1 MSKKRKVVS
10 GIHLPFC
17 VILLAE
23 KEVCYMSVKKS
34 ETALAERI
42 GRKKLRGIKYLL
54 LAVPFLIYVFAFSYV
69 AALVLLIT
77 SFNIVCVWL
86 GCIFAGLGQKF
97 LDFGSMVFVGLGN
110 FQKLFTERSEVL
122 RVLRNTLAL
131 SALGLLA
138 TPVPVVFAIMFNEIK
153 NSKFKKIVQTATTL
167 PNFISWIIVY
177 GVAFAFFSVN
187 GFVSVLMQKIG
198 IQPPVMGILGDVD
211 HTWVLQWILGIWKSF
226 GWSAI
231 IYIAAITGIDSELY
245 DAAKVDG
252 ANAFQ
257 RFKSITL
264 PMLTPT
270 TFFVSIMLTIACFK
284 VFDLISVMTNGGPGR
299 ATNVLVYH
307 IYNTAFINYEFG
319 YASAISMVLFAI
331 VLTITVIQFKTEKKW
346 VSYM

>member
-1 MSKKRKVVS
+1 
-10 GIHLPFC
+10 
-17 VILLAE
+17 
-23 KEVCYMSVKKS
+23 MSVKKS

-69 AALVLLIT
+69 PLVGWIY
-77 SFNIVCVWL
+77 SVFDYKI
-86 GCIFAGLGQKF
+86 GQKF
-97 LDFGSMVFVGLGN
+97 LDFGSMVFVGLSN

-153 NSKFKKIVQTATTL
+153 NSRFKKIVQTATSL

-252 ANAFQ
+252 ANKIQSILHITIPGIMPTYVVMFLLAVSNILSNGFDQ
-257 RFKSITL
+257 YFMFYNPMVADKIEVLDYYVYKVGFYINDYSYSITL
-264 PMLTPT
+264 GMLK
-270 TFFVSIMLTIACFK
+270 SIL
-284 VFDLISVMTNGGPGR
+284 G
-299 ATNVLVYH
+299 
-307 IYNTAFINYEFG
+307 
-319 YASAISMVLFAI
+319 I
-331 VLTITVIQFKTEKKW
+331 VLLFTANALSKKIRGESI
-346 VSYM
+346 V

>member
-1 MSKKRKVVS
+1 
-10 GIHLPFC
+10 
-17 VILLAE
+17 
-23 KEVCYMSVKKS
+23 MSVKKS

-69 AALVLLIT
+69 PLVGLIY
-77 SFNIVCVWL
+77 SVFDYKI
-86 GCIFAGLGQKF
+86 GQKF

-252 ANAFQ
+252 ANKIQSILHITIPGIMPTYVVMFLLAVSNILSNGFDQ
-257 RFKSITL
+257 YFMFYNPMVADKIEVLDYYVYKVGFYINDYSYSITL
-264 PMLTPT
+264 GMLK
-270 TFFVSIMLTIACFK
+270 SIL
-284 VFDLISVMTNGGPGR
+284 G
-299 ATNVLVYH
+299 
-307 IYNTAFINYEFG
+307 
-319 YASAISMVLFAI
+319 I
-331 VLTITVIQFKTEKKW
+331 VLLFTANALSKKIRGESI
-346 VSYM
+346 V

>member
-1 MSKKRKVVS
+1 
-10 GIHLPFC
+10 
-17 VILLAE
+17 
-23 KEVCYMSVKKS
+23 MSVKKS

-69 AALVLLIT
+69 PLVGWIY
-77 SFNIVCVWL
+77 SVFDYKI
-86 GCIFAGLGQKF
+86 GQKF

-252 ANAFQ
+252 ANKIQSILHITIPGIMPTYVVMFFLAVSNILSNGFDQ
-257 RFKSITL
+257 YFMFYNPMVADKIEVLDYYVYKVGFYINDYSYSITL
-264 PMLTPT
+264 GMLK
-270 TFFVSIMLTIACFK
+270 SIL
-284 VFDLISVMTNGGPGR
+284 G
-299 ATNVLVYH
+299 
-307 IYNTAFINYEFG
+307 
-319 YASAISMVLFAI
+319 I
-331 VLTITVIQFKTEKKW
+331 VLLFTANALSKKIRGESI
-346 VSYM
+346 V

>member
-1 MSKKRKVVS
+1 
-10 GIHLPFC
+10 
-17 VILLAE
+17 
-23 KEVCYMSVKKS
+23 MSVKKS

-54 LAVPFLIYVFAFSYV
+54 LAVPFLIYVLAFSYV
-69 AALVLLIT
+69 PLVGWIY
-77 SFNIVCVWL
+77 SVFDYKI
-86 GCIFAGLGQKF
+86 GQKF

-252 ANAFQ
+252 ANKIQSILHITIPGIMPTYVVMFLLAVSNILSNGFDQ
-257 RFKSITL
+257 YFMFYNPMVADKIEVLDYYVYKVGFYINDYSYSITL
-264 PMLTPT
+264 GMLK
-270 TFFVSIMLTIACFK
+270 SIL
-284 VFDLISVMTNGGPGR
+284 G
-299 ATNVLVYH
+299 
-307 IYNTAFINYEFG
+307 
-319 YASAISMVLFAI
+319 I
-331 VLTITVIQFKTEKKW
+331 VLLFTANALSKKIRGESI
-346 VSYM
+346 V

>member
-1 MSKKRKVVS
+1 
-10 GIHLPFC
+10 
-17 VILLAE
+17 
-23 KEVCYMSVKKS
+23 MSVKKS

-69 AALVLLIT
+69 PLVGWIY
-77 SFNIVCVWL
+77 SVFDYKI
-86 GCIFAGLGQKF
+86 GQKF

-131 SALGLLA
+131 SAQGLLA

-252 ANAFQ
+252 ANKIQSILHITIPGIMPTYVVMFLLAVSNILSNGFDQ
-257 RFKSITL
+257 YFMFYNPMVADKIEVLDYYVYKVGFYINDYSYSITL
-264 PMLTPT
+264 GMLK
-270 TFFVSIMLTIACFK
+270 SIL
-284 VFDLISVMTNGGPGR
+284 G
-299 ATNVLVYH
+299 
-307 IYNTAFINYEFG
+307 
-319 YASAISMVLFAI
+319 I
-331 VLTITVIQFKTEKKW
+331 VLLFTANALSKKIRGESI
-346 VSYM
+346 V

>member
-1 MSKKRKVVS
+1 
-10 GIHLPFC
+10 
-17 VILLAE
+17 
-23 KEVCYMSVKKS
+23 MSVKKS

-69 AALVLLIT
+69 PLVGWIY
-77 SFNIVCVWL
+77 SVFDYKI
-86 GCIFAGLGQKF
+86 GQKF

-252 ANAFQ
+252 ANKIQSILHITIPGIMPTYVVMFLLAVSNILSNGFDQ
-257 RFKSITL
+257 YFMFYNPMVADKIEVLDYYVYKVGFYINDYSYSITL
-264 PMLTPT
+264 GMLK
-270 TFFVSIMLTIACFK
+270 SIL
-284 VFDLISVMTNGGPGR
+284 G
-299 ATNVLVYH
+299 
-307 IYNTAFINYEFG
+307 
-319 YASAISMVLFAI
+319 I
-331 VLTITVIQFKTEKKW
+331 VLLFNANALSKKIRGESI
-346 VSYM
+346 V

>member
-1 MSKKRKVVS
+1 
-10 GIHLPFC
+10 
-17 VILLAE
+17 
-23 KEVCYMSVKKS
+23 MSVKKS

-69 AALVLLIT
+69 PLVGWIY
-77 SFNIVCVWL
+77 SVFDYKI
-86 GCIFAGLGQKF
+86 GQKF

-252 ANAFQ
+252 ANKIQSILHITIPGIMPTYVVIFLLAVSNILSNGFDQ
-257 RFKSITL
+257 YFMFYNPMVADKIEVLDYYVYKVGFYINDYSYSITL
-264 PMLTPT
+264 GMLK
-270 TFFVSIMLTIACFK
+270 SIL
-284 VFDLISVMTNGGPGR
+284 G
-299 ATNVLVYH
+299 
-307 IYNTAFINYEFG
+307 
-319 YASAISMVLFAI
+319 I
-331 VLTITVIQFKTEKKW
+331 VLLFTANALSKKIRGESI
-346 VSYM
+346 V

>member
-1 MSKKRKVVS
+1 
-10 GIHLPFC
+10 
-17 VILLAE
+17 
-23 KEVCYMSVKKS
+23 MSVKKS

-69 AALVLLIT
+69 PLVGWIY
-77 SFNIVCVWL
+77 SVFDYKI
-86 GCIFAGLGQKF
+86 GQKF

-252 ANAFQ
+252 ANKIQSILHITIPGIMPTYVVMFLLAVSNILSNGFDQ
-257 RFKSITL
+257 YFMFYNPMVADKIEVLDYYVYKVGFYINDYSYSITL
-264 PMLTPT
+264 GMLK
-270 TFFVSIMLTIACFK
+270 SILGIILLF
-284 VFDLISVMTNGGPGR
+284 
-299 ATNVLVYH
+299 
-307 IYNTAFINYEFG
+307 TANALSKKIRGE
-319 YASAISMVLFAI
+319 SI
-331 VLTITVIQFKTEKKW
+331 V
-346 VSYM
+346 

>member
-1 MSKKRKVVS
+1 
-10 GIHLPFC
+10 
-17 VILLAE
+17 
-23 KEVCYMSVKKS
+23 MSVKKS

-54 LAVPFLIYVFAFSYV
+54 LVVPFLIYVFAFSYV
-69 AALVLLIT
+69 PLVGWIY
-77 SFNIVCVWL
+77 SVFDYKI
-86 GCIFAGLGQKF
+86 GQKF

-231 IYIAAITGIDSELY
+231 IYIAAITGIDSE
-245 DAAKVDG
+245 G
-252 ANAFQ
+252 ANKIQSILHITIPGIMPTYVVMFLLAVSNILSNGFDQ
-257 RFKSITL
+257 YFMFYNPMVADKIEVLDYYVYKVGFYINDYSYSITL
-264 PMLTPT
+264 GMLK
-270 TFFVSIMLTIACFK
+270 SIL
-284 VFDLISVMTNGGPGR
+284 G
-299 ATNVLVYH
+299 
-307 IYNTAFINYEFG
+307 
-319 YASAISMVLFAI
+319 I
-331 VLTITVIQFKTEKKW
+331 VLLFTANALSKKIRGESI
-346 VSYM
+346 V

>member
-1 MSKKRKVVS
+1 
-10 GIHLPFC
+10 
-17 VILLAE
+17 
-23 KEVCYMSVKKS
+23 MSVKKS

-69 AALVLLIT
+69 PLVGWIY
-77 SFNIVCVWL
+77 SVFDYKI
-86 GCIFAGLGQKF
+86 GQKF

-131 SALGLLA
+131 SALGMLA

-252 ANAFQ
+252 ANKIQSILHITIPGIMPTYVVMFLLAVSNILSNGFDQ
-257 RFKSITL
+257 YFMFYNPMVADKIEVLDYYVYKVGFYINDYSYSITL
-264 PMLTPT
+264 GMLK
-270 TFFVSIMLTIACFK
+270 SIL
-284 VFDLISVMTNGGPGR
+284 G
-299 ATNVLVYH
+299 
-307 IYNTAFINYEFG
+307 
-319 YASAISMVLFAI
+319 I
-331 VLTITVIQFKTEKKW
+331 VLLFTANALSKKIRGESI
-346 VSYM
+346 V

>member
-1 MSKKRKVVS
+1 
-10 GIHLPFC
+10 
-17 VILLAE
+17 
-23 KEVCYMSVKKS
+23 MSVKKS
-34 ETALAERI
+34 ETALASRI

-69 AALVLLIT
+69 PLVGWIY
-77 SFNIVCVWL
+77 SVFDYKI
-86 GCIFAGLGQKF
+86 GQKF

-252 ANAFQ
+252 ANKIQSILHITIPGIMPTYVVMFLLAVSNILSNGFDQ
-257 RFKSITL
+257 YFMFYNPMVADKIEVLDYYVYKVGFYINDYSYSITL
-264 PMLTPT
+264 GMLK
-270 TFFVSIMLTIACFK
+270 SIL
-284 VFDLISVMTNGGPGR
+284 G
-299 ATNVLVYH
+299 
-307 IYNTAFINYEFG
+307 
-319 YASAISMVLFAI
+319 I
-331 VLTITVIQFKTEKKW
+331 VLLFTANALSKKIRGESI
-346 VSYM
+346 V

>member
-1 MSKKRKVVS
+1 
-10 GIHLPFC
+10 
-17 VILLAE
+17 
-23 KEVCYMSVKKS
+23 MSVKKS

-69 AALVLLIT
+69 PLVGWIY
-77 SFNIVCVWL
+77 SVFDYKI
-86 GCIFAGLGQKF
+86 GQKF

-153 NSKFKKIVQTATTL
+153 NSRFKKIVQTATTL
-167 PNFISWIIVY
+167 PNVISWIIVY

-252 ANAFQ
+252 ANKIQSILHITIPGIMPTYVVMFLLAVSNILSNGFDQ
-257 RFKSITL
+257 YFMFYNPMVADKIEVLDYYVYKVGFYINDYSYSITL
-264 PMLTPT
+264 GMLK
-270 TFFVSIMLTIACFK
+270 SIL
-284 VFDLISVMTNGGPGR
+284 G
-299 ATNVLVYH
+299 
-307 IYNTAFINYEFG
+307 
-319 YASAISMVLFAI
+319 I
-331 VLTITVIQFKTEKKW
+331 VLLFTANALSKKIRGESI
-346 VSYM
+346 V

>member
-1 MSKKRKVVS
+1 
-10 GIHLPFC
+10 
-17 VILLAE
+17 
-23 KEVCYMSVKKS
+23 MSVKKS

-69 AALVLLIT
+69 PLVGWIY
-77 SFNIVCVWL
+77 SVFDYKI
-86 GCIFAGLGQKF
+86 GQKF
-97 LDFGSMVFVGLGN
+97 LDFGSIVFVGLSN

-153 NSKFKKIVQTATTL
+153 NSRFKKIVQTATTL

-252 ANAFQ
+252 ANKIQSILHITIPGIMPTYVVMFLLAVSNILSNGFDQ
-257 RFKSITL
+257 YFMFYNPMVADKIEVLDYYVYKVGFYINDYSYSITL
-264 PMLTPT
+264 GMLK
-270 TFFVSIMLTIACFK
+270 SIL
-284 VFDLISVMTNGGPGR
+284 G
-299 ATNVLVYH
+299 
-307 IYNTAFINYEFG
+307 
-319 YASAISMVLFAI
+319 I
-331 VLTITVIQFKTEKKW
+331 VLLFTANALSKKIRGESI
-346 VSYM
+346 V

>member
-1 MSKKRKVVS
+1 
-10 GIHLPFC
+10 
-17 VILLAE
+17 
-23 KEVCYMSVKKS
+23 MSVKKS

-42 GRKKLRGIKYLL
+42 GRKKLRGINYLL

-69 AALVLLIT
+69 PLVGWIY
-77 SFNIVCVWL
+77 SVFDYKI
-86 GCIFAGLGQKF
+86 GQKF

-252 ANAFQ
+252 ANKIQSILHITIPGIMPTYVVMFLLAVSNILSNGFDQ
-257 RFKSITL
+257 YFMFYNPMVADKIEVLDYYVYKVGFYINDYSYSITL
-264 PMLTPT
+264 GMLK
-270 TFFVSIMLTIACFK
+270 SIL
-284 VFDLISVMTNGGPGR
+284 G
-299 ATNVLVYH
+299 
-307 IYNTAFINYEFG
+307 
-319 YASAISMVLFAI
+319 I
-331 VLTITVIQFKTEKKW
+331 VLLFTANALSKKIRGESI
-346 VSYM
+346 V

>member
-1 MSKKRKVVS
+1 
-10 GIHLPFC
+10 
-17 VILLAE
+17 
-23 KEVCYMSVKKS
+23 MSVKKS

-54 LAVPFLIYVFAFSYV
+54 LVVPFLIYVFAFSYV
-69 AALVLLIT
+69 PLVGWIY
-77 SFNIVCVWL
+77 SVFDYKI
-86 GCIFAGLGQKF
+86 GQKF
-97 LDFGSMVFVGLGN
+97 LDFGSMVFVGLSN

-252 ANAFQ
+252 ANKIQSILHITIPGIMPTYVVMFLLAVSNILSNGFDQ
-257 RFKSITL
+257 YFMFYNPMVADKIEVLDYYVYKVGFYINDYSYSITL
-264 PMLTPT
+264 GMLK
-270 TFFVSIMLTIACFK
+270 SIL
-284 VFDLISVMTNGGPGR
+284 G
-299 ATNVLVYH
+299 
-307 IYNTAFINYEFG
+307 
-319 YASAISMVLFAI
+319 I
-331 VLTITVIQFKTEKKW
+331 VLLFTANALSKKIRGESI
-346 VSYM
+346 V

>member
-1 MSKKRKVVS
+1 
-10 GIHLPFC
+10 
-17 VILLAE
+17 
-23 KEVCYMSVKKS
+23 MSVKKS

-42 GRKKLRGIKYLL
+42 GRKKIRGIKYLL

-69 AALVLLIT
+69 PLVGWIY
-77 SFNIVCVWL
+77 SVFDYKI
-86 GCIFAGLGQKF
+86 GQKF

-153 NSKFKKIVQTATTL
+153 NSRFKKIVQTATTL

-252 ANAFQ
+252 ANKIQSILHITIPGIMPTYVVMFLLAVSNILSNGFDQ
-257 RFKSITL
+257 YFMFYNPMVADKIEVLDYYVYKVGFYINDYSYSITL
-264 PMLTPT
+264 GMLK
-270 TFFVSIMLTIACFK
+270 SIL
-284 VFDLISVMTNGGPGR
+284 G
-299 ATNVLVYH
+299 
-307 IYNTAFINYEFG
+307 
-319 YASAISMVLFAI
+319 I
-331 VLTITVIQFKTEKKW
+331 VLLFTANALSKKIRGESI
-346 VSYM
+346 V

>member
-1 MSKKRKVVS
+1 
-10 GIHLPFC
+10 
-17 VILLAE
+17 
-23 KEVCYMSVKKS
+23 MSVKKS

-69 AALVLLIT
+69 PLVGWIY
-77 SFNIVCVWL
+77 SVFDYKI
-86 GCIFAGLGQKF
+86 GQKF

-252 ANAFQ
+252 ANKIQSILHITIPGIMPTYVVMFLLAVSNILSNGFDQ
-257 RFKSITL
+257 YFMFYNPMVADKIEVLDYYVYKVGFYINDYSYSITL
-264 PMLTPT
+264 GMLK
-270 TFFVSIMLTIACFK
+270 SIL
-284 VFDLISVMTNGGPGR
+284 G
-299 ATNVLVYH
+299 
-307 IYNTAFINYEFG
+307 
-319 YASAISMVLFAI
+319 I
-331 VLTITVIQFKTEKKW
+331 VLLFTANALSKKIRGEFAHA
-346 VSYM
+346 V

>member
-1 MSKKRKVVS
+1 
-10 GIHLPFC
+10 
-17 VILLAE
+17 
-23 KEVCYMSVKKS
+23 MSVKKS

-69 AALVLLIT
+69 PLVGWIY
-77 SFNIVCVWL
+77 SVFDYKI
-86 GCIFAGLGQKF
+86 GQKF

-245 DAAKVDG
+245 DAAKADG
-252 ANAFQ
+252 ANKIQSILHITIPGIMPTYVVMFLLAVSNILSNGFDQ
-257 RFKSITL
+257 YFMFYNPMVADKIEVLDYYVYKVGFYINDYSYSITL
-264 PMLTPT
+264 GMLK
-270 TFFVSIMLTIACFK
+270 SIL
-284 VFDLISVMTNGGPGR
+284 G
-299 ATNVLVYH
+299 
-307 IYNTAFINYEFG
+307 
-319 YASAISMVLFAI
+319 I
-331 VLTITVIQFKTEKKW
+331 VLLFTANALSKKIRGESI
-346 VSYM
+346 V

>member
-1 MSKKRKVVS
+1 
-10 GIHLPFC
+10 
-17 VILLAE
+17 
-23 KEVCYMSVKKS
+23 MSVKKS

-69 AALVLLIT
+69 PLVGWIY
-77 SFNIVCVWL
+77 SVFDYKI
-86 GCIFAGLGQKF
+86 GQKF

-177 GVAFAFFSVN
+177 GVAFAFLSVN

-252 ANAFQ
+252 ANKIQSILHITIPGIMPTYVVMFLLAVSNILSNGFDQ
-257 RFKSITL
+257 YFMFYNPMVADKIEVLDYYVYKVGFYINDYSYSITL
-264 PMLTPT
+264 GMLK
-270 TFFVSIMLTIACFK
+270 SIL
-284 VFDLISVMTNGGPGR
+284 G
-299 ATNVLVYH
+299 
-307 IYNTAFINYEFG
+307 
-319 YASAISMVLFAI
+319 I
-331 VLTITVIQFKTEKKW
+331 VLLFTANALSKKIRGESI
-346 VSYM
+346 V

>member
-1 MSKKRKVVS
+1 
-10 GIHLPFC
+10 
-17 VILLAE
+17 
-23 KEVCYMSVKKS
+23 MSVKKS

-69 AALVLLIT
+69 PLVGWIY
-77 SFNIVCVWL
+77 SVFDYKI
-86 GCIFAGLGQKF
+86 GQKF

-131 SALGLLA
+131 SALGLLS

-153 NSKFKKIVQTATTL
+153 NSRFKKIVQTATTL

-252 ANAFQ
+252 ANKIQSILHITIPGIMPTYVVMFLLAVSNILSNGFDQ
-257 RFKSITL
+257 YFMFYNPMVADKIEVLDYYVYKVGFYINDYSYSITL
-264 PMLTPT
+264 GMLK
-270 TFFVSIMLTIACFK
+270 SIL
-284 VFDLISVMTNGGPGR
+284 G
-299 ATNVLVYH
+299 
-307 IYNTAFINYEFG
+307 
-319 YASAISMVLFAI
+319 I
-331 VLTITVIQFKTEKKW
+331 VLLFTANALSKKIRGESI
-346 VSYM
+346 V

>member
-1 MSKKRKVVS
+1 
-10 GIHLPFC
+10 
-17 VILLAE
+17 
-23 KEVCYMSVKKS
+23 MSVKKS

-69 AALVLLIT
+69 PLVGWIY
-77 SFNIVCVWL
+77 SVFDYKI
-86 GCIFAGLGQKF
+86 GQKF

-131 SALGLLA
+131 SALGLLS

-198 IQPPVMGILGDVD
+198 IQPPVMGILGDAD
-211 HTWVLQWILGIWKSF
+211 LTWVLQWILGIWKNF

-252 ANAFQ
+252 ANKIQSILHITIPGIMPTYVVMFLLAVSNILSNGFDQ
-257 RFKSITL
+257 YFMFYNPMVADKIEVLDYYVYKVGFYINDYSYSITL
-264 PMLTPT
+264 GMLK
-270 TFFVSIMLTIACFK
+270 SIL
-284 VFDLISVMTNGGPGR
+284 G
-299 ATNVLVYH
+299 
-307 IYNTAFINYEFG
+307 
-319 YASAISMVLFAI
+319 I
-331 VLTITVIQFKTEKKW
+331 VLLFTANALSKKIRGESI
-346 VSYM
+346 V

>member
-1 MSKKRKVVS
+1 
-10 GIHLPFC
+10 
-17 VILLAE
+17 
-23 KEVCYMSVKKS
+23 MSVKKS
-34 ETALAERI
+34 ETVLAERI

-69 AALVLLIT
+69 PLVGWIY
-77 SFNIVCVWL
+77 SVFDYKI
-86 GCIFAGLGQKF
+86 GQKF

-252 ANAFQ
+252 ANKIQSILHITIPGIMPTYVVMFLLAVSNILSNGFDQ
-257 RFKSITL
+257 YFMFYNPMVADKIEVLDYYVYKVGFYINDYSYSITL
-264 PMLTPT
+264 GMLK
-270 TFFVSIMLTIACFK
+270 SIL
-284 VFDLISVMTNGGPGR
+284 G
-299 ATNVLVYH
+299 
-307 IYNTAFINYEFG
+307 
-319 YASAISMVLFAI
+319 I
-331 VLTITVIQFKTEKKW
+331 VLLFTANALSKKIRGESI
-346 VSYM
+346 V

>member
-1 MSKKRKVVS
+1 
-10 GIHLPFC
+10 
-17 VILLAE
+17 
-23 KEVCYMSVKKS
+23 MSVKKS

-42 GRKKLRGIKYLL
+42 GRKKLRGITYLL

-69 AALVLLIT
+69 PLVGWIY
-77 SFNIVCVWL
+77 SVFDYKI
-86 GCIFAGLGQKF
+86 GQKF

-252 ANAFQ
+252 ANKIQSILHITIPGIMPTYVVMFLLAVSNILSNGFDQ
-257 RFKSITL
+257 YFMFYNPMVADKIEVLDYYVYKVGFYINDYSYSITL
-264 PMLTPT
+264 GMLK
-270 TFFVSIMLTIACFK
+270 SIL
-284 VFDLISVMTNGGPGR
+284 G
-299 ATNVLVYH
+299 
-307 IYNTAFINYEFG
+307 
-319 YASAISMVLFAI
+319 I
-331 VLTITVIQFKTEKKW
+331 VLLFTANALSKKIRGESI
-346 VSYM
+346 V

>member
-1 MSKKRKVVS
+1 
-10 GIHLPFC
+10 
-17 VILLAE
+17 
-23 KEVCYMSVKKS
+23 MSVKKS

-54 LAVPFLIYVFAFSYV
+54 LAVPFLIYVFAYSYV
-69 AALVLLIT
+69 PLVGWIY
-77 SFNIVCVWL
+77 SVFDYKI
-86 GCIFAGLGQKF
+86 GQKF

-131 SALGLLA
+131 SALGLLS

-198 IQPPVMGILGDVD
+198 IQPPVMGILGDAD
-211 HTWVLQWILGIWKSF
+211 LTWVLQWILGIWKNF

-252 ANAFQ
+252 ANKIQSILHITIPGIMPTYVVMFLLAVSNILSNGFDQ
-257 RFKSITL
+257 YFMFYNPMVADKIEVLDYYVYKVGFYINDYSYSITL
-264 PMLTPT
+264 GMLK
-270 TFFVSIMLTIACFK
+270 SIL
-284 VFDLISVMTNGGPGR
+284 G
-299 ATNVLVYH
+299 
-307 IYNTAFINYEFG
+307 
-319 YASAISMVLFAI
+319 I
-331 VLTITVIQFKTEKKW
+331 VLLFTANTLSKKIRGESI
-346 VSYM
+346 V

>member
-1 MSKKRKVVS
+1 
-10 GIHLPFC
+10 
-17 VILLAE
+17 
-23 KEVCYMSVKKS
+23 MSVKKS

-69 AALVLLIT
+69 PLVGWIY
-77 SFNIVCVWL
+77 SVFDYKI
-86 GCIFAGLGQKF
+86 GQKF

-167 PNFISWIIVY
+167 ANFISWIIVY

-252 ANAFQ
+252 ANKIQSILHITIPGIMPTYVVMFLLAVSNILSNGFDQ
-257 RFKSITL
+257 YFMFYNPMVADKIEVLDYYVYKVGFYINDYSYSITL
-264 PMLTPT
+264 GMLK
-270 TFFVSIMLTIACFK
+270 SIL
-284 VFDLISVMTNGGPGR
+284 G
-299 ATNVLVYH
+299 
-307 IYNTAFINYEFG
+307 
-319 YASAISMVLFAI
+319 I
-331 VLTITVIQFKTEKKW
+331 VLLFTANALSKKIRGESI
-346 VSYM
+346 V

>member
-1 MSKKRKVVS
+1 
-10 GIHLPFC
+10 
-17 VILLAE
+17 
-23 KEVCYMSVKKS
+23 MSVKKS

-69 AALVLLIT
+69 PLVGWIY
-77 SFNIVCVWL
+77 SVFDYKI
-86 GCIFAGLGQKF
+86 GQKF

-252 ANAFQ
+252 ANKLQSILHITIPGIMPTYVVMFLLAVSNILSNGFDQ
-257 RFKSITL
+257 YFMFYNPMVADKIEVLYYYVYKVGFYINDYSYSITL
-264 PMLTPT
+264 GMLK
-270 TFFVSIMLTIACFK
+270 SIL
-284 VFDLISVMTNGGPGR
+284 G
-299 ATNVLVYH
+299 
-307 IYNTAFINYEFG
+307 
-319 YASAISMVLFAI
+319 I
-331 VLTITVIQFKTEKKW
+331 VLLFTANALSKKIRGESI
-346 VSYM
+346 V

>member
-1 MSKKRKVVS
+1 
-10 GIHLPFC
+10 
-17 VILLAE
+17 
-23 KEVCYMSVKKS
+23 MSVKKS

-69 AALVLLIT
+69 PLVGWIY
-77 SFNIVCVWL
+77 SVFDYKI
-86 GCIFAGLGQKF
+86 GQKF

-211 HTWVLQWILGIWKSF
+211 HTWVLQWLLGIWQSF

-252 ANAFQ
+252 ANKIQSILHITIPGIMPTYVVMFLLAVSNILSNGFDQ
-257 RFKSITL
+257 YFMFYNPMVADKIEVLDYYVYKVGFYINDYSYSITL
-264 PMLTPT
+264 GMLK
-270 TFFVSIMLTIACFK
+270 SIL
-284 VFDLISVMTNGGPGR
+284 G
-299 ATNVLVYH
+299 
-307 IYNTAFINYEFG
+307 
-319 YASAISMVLFAI
+319 I
-331 VLTITVIQFKTEKKW
+331 VLLFTANALSKKIRGESI
-346 VSYM
+346 V

>member
-1 MSKKRKVVS
+1 
-10 GIHLPFC
+10 
-17 VILLAE
+17 
-23 KEVCYMSVKKS
+23 MSVKKS

-69 AALVLLIT
+69 PLVGWIY
-77 SFNIVCVWL
+77 SVFDYKI
-86 GCIFAGLGQKF
+86 GQKF
-97 LDFGSMVFVGLGN
+97 LDFGSMVFVGLDN

-252 ANAFQ
+252 ANKIQSILHITIPGIMPTYVVMFLLAVSNILSNGFDQ
-257 RFKSITL
+257 YFMFYNPMVADKIEVLDYYVYKVGFYINDYSYSITL
-264 PMLTPT
+264 GMLK
-270 TFFVSIMLTIACFK
+270 SIL
-284 VFDLISVMTNGGPGR
+284 G
-299 ATNVLVYH
+299 
-307 IYNTAFINYEFG
+307 
-319 YASAISMVLFAI
+319 I
-331 VLTITVIQFKTEKKW
+331 VLLFTANALSKKIRGESI
-346 VSYM
+346 V

>member
-1 MSKKRKVVS
+1 
-10 GIHLPFC
+10 
-17 VILLAE
+17 
-23 KEVCYMSVKKS
+23 MSVKKS

-69 AALVLLIT
+69 PLVGWIY
-77 SFNIVCVWL
+77 SVFDYKI
-86 GCIFAGLGQKF
+86 GQKF

-138 TPVPVVFAIMFNEIK
+138 TPVPVVFAIMLNEIK

-252 ANAFQ
+252 ANKIQSILHITIPGIMPTYVVMFLLAVSNILSNGFDQ
-257 RFKSITL
+257 YFMFYNPMVADKIEVLDYYVYKVGFYINDYSYSITL
-264 PMLTPT
+264 GMLK
-270 TFFVSIMLTIACFK
+270 SIL
-284 VFDLISVMTNGGPGR
+284 G
-299 ATNVLVYH
+299 
-307 IYNTAFINYEFG
+307 
-319 YASAISMVLFAI
+319 I
-331 VLTITVIQFKTEKKW
+331 VLLFTANALSKKIRGESI
-346 VSYM
+346 V

>member
-1 MSKKRKVVS
+1 
-10 GIHLPFC
+10 
-17 VILLAE
+17 
-23 KEVCYMSVKKS
+23 MSVKKS

-69 AALVLLIT
+69 PLVGWIY
-77 SFNIVCVWL
+77 SVFDYKI
-86 GCIFAGLGQKF
+86 GQKF

-252 ANAFQ
+252 ANKIQSILHIKIPGIMPTYVVMFLLAVSNILSNGFDQ
-257 RFKSITL
+257 YFMFYNPMVADKIEVLDYYVYKVGFYINDYSYSITL
-264 PMLTPT
+264 GMLK
-270 TFFVSIMLTIACFK
+270 SIL
-284 VFDLISVMTNGGPGR
+284 G
-299 ATNVLVYH
+299 
-307 IYNTAFINYEFG
+307 
-319 YASAISMVLFAI
+319 I
-331 VLTITVIQFKTEKKW
+331 VLLFTANALSKKIRGESI
-346 VSYM
+346 V

>member
-1 MSKKRKVVS
+1 
-10 GIHLPFC
+10 
-17 VILLAE
+17 
-23 KEVCYMSVKKS
+23 MSVKKS
-34 ETALAERI
+34 ETALEERI

-69 AALVLLIT
+69 PLVGWIY
-77 SFNIVCVWL
+77 SVFDYKI
-86 GCIFAGLGQKF
+86 GQKF

-252 ANAFQ
+252 ANKLQSILHITIPGIMPTYVVMFLLAVSNILSNGFDQ
-257 RFKSITL
+257 YFMFYNPMVADKIEVLDYYVYKVGFYINDYSYSITL
-264 PMLTPT
+264 GMLK
-270 TFFVSIMLTIACFK
+270 SIL
-284 VFDLISVMTNGGPGR
+284 G
-299 ATNVLVYH
+299 
-307 IYNTAFINYEFG
+307 
-319 YASAISMVLFAI
+319 I
-331 VLTITVIQFKTEKKW
+331 VLLFTANALSKKIRGESI
-346 VSYM
+346 V

>member
-1 MSKKRKVVS
+1 
-10 GIHLPFC
+10 
-17 VILLAE
+17 
-23 KEVCYMSVKKS
+23 MSVKKS

-69 AALVLLIT
+69 PLVGWIY
-77 SFNIVCVWL
+77 SVFDYKI
-86 GCIFAGLGQKF
+86 GQKF

-252 ANAFQ
+252 ANKIQSILHITIPGIMPTYVVMFLLAVSNILSNGFDQ
-257 RFKSITL
+257 YFMFYNPMVADKIEVLDYYVHKVGFYINDYSYSITL
-264 PMLTPT
+264 GMLK
-270 TFFVSIMLTIACFK
+270 SIL
-284 VFDLISVMTNGGPGR
+284 G
-299 ATNVLVYH
+299 
-307 IYNTAFINYEFG
+307 
-319 YASAISMVLFAI
+319 I
-331 VLTITVIQFKTEKKW
+331 VLLFTANALSKKIRGESI
-346 VSYM
+346 V

>member
-1 MSKKRKVVS
+1 
-10 GIHLPFC
+10 
-17 VILLAE
+17 
-23 KEVCYMSVKKS
+23 MSVKKS

-69 AALVLLIT
+69 PLVGWIY
-77 SFNIVCVWL
+77 SVFDYKI
-86 GCIFAGLGQKF
+86 GQKF

-231 IYIAAITGIDSELY
+231 INIAAITGIDSELY

-252 ANAFQ
+252 ANKIQSILHITIPGIMPTYVVMFLLAVSNILSNGFDQ
-257 RFKSITL
+257 YFMFYNPMVADKIEVLDYYVYKVGFYINDYSYSITL
-264 PMLTPT
+264 GMLK
-270 TFFVSIMLTIACFK
+270 SIL
-284 VFDLISVMTNGGPGR
+284 G
-299 ATNVLVYH
+299 
-307 IYNTAFINYEFG
+307 
-319 YASAISMVLFAI
+319 I
-331 VLTITVIQFKTEKKW
+331 VLLFTANALSKKIRGESI
-346 VSYM
+346 V

>member
-1 MSKKRKVVS
+1 
-10 GIHLPFC
+10 
-17 VILLAE
+17 
-23 KEVCYMSVKKS
+23 MSVKKS

-69 AALVLLIT
+69 PLVGWIY
-77 SFNIVCVWL
+77 SVFDYKI
-86 GCIFAGLGQKF
+86 GQKF

-252 ANAFQ
+252 ANKIQSILHITIPGIMPTYVVMFLLAVSNILSNGFDQ
-257 RFKSITL
+257 YFMFYNPMVADKIEVLDYYVYKVGFYINDYSYSITL
-264 PMLTPT
+264 GMLK
-270 TFFVSIMLTIACFK
+270 SIL
-284 VFDLISVMTNGGPGR
+284 G
-299 ATNVLVYH
+299 
-307 IYNTAFINYEFG
+307 
-319 YASAISMVLFAI
+319 I
-331 VLTITVIQFKTEKKW
+331 VLLFTANALSKKIKGESI
-346 VSYM
+346 V

>member
-1 MSKKRKVVS
+1 
-10 GIHLPFC
+10 
-17 VILLAE
+17 
-23 KEVCYMSVKKS
+23 MSVKKS

-54 LAVPFLIYVFAFSYV
+54 LAVPFLIYVFAFSYIP
-69 AALVLLIT
+69 LVGWIY
-77 SFNIVCVWL
+77 SVFDYKI
-86 GCIFAGLGQKF
+86 GQKF
-97 LDFGSMVFVGLGN
+97 LDFGSMVFVGLDN

-252 ANAFQ
+252 ANKIQSILHITIPGIMPTYVVMFLLAVSNILSNGFDQ
-257 RFKSITL
+257 YFMFYNPMVADKIEVLDYYVYKVGFYINDYSYSITL
-264 PMLTPT
+264 GMLK
-270 TFFVSIMLTIACFK
+270 SIL
-284 VFDLISVMTNGGPGR
+284 G
-299 ATNVLVYH
+299 
-307 IYNTAFINYEFG
+307 
-319 YASAISMVLFAI
+319 I
-331 VLTITVIQFKTEKKW
+331 VLLFTANALSKKIRGESI
-346 VSYM
+346 V

>member
-1 MSKKRKVVS
+1 
-10 GIHLPFC
+10 
-17 VILLAE
+17 
-23 KEVCYMSVKKS
+23 MSVKKS

-69 AALVLLIT
+69 PLVGWIY
-77 SFNIVCVWL
+77 SVFDYKI
-86 GCIFAGLGQKF
+86 GQKF

-252 ANAFQ
+252 ANKIQSILHITIPGIMPTYVVMFLLTVSNILSNGFDQYFMFYNPMVADKIEVLDYYVYKVGFYINDYSY
-257 RFKSITL
+257 SITL
-264 PMLTPT
+264 GMLK
-270 TFFVSIMLTIACFK
+270 SIL
-284 VFDLISVMTNGGPGR
+284 G
-299 ATNVLVYH
+299 
-307 IYNTAFINYEFG
+307 
-319 YASAISMVLFAI
+319 I
-331 VLTITVIQFKTEKKW
+331 VLLFTANALSKKIRGESI
-346 VSYM
+346 V